1 MLILSL
7 WISGTTRTGK
17 TSLLVAKFCQW
28 VRKHSLEP
36 RPKSPGFNSAGKLTS
51 AVLVFAA
58 NNNNR
63 RQLND
68 RLSLSVEGTYPVI
81 CKTPVGFIADE
92 VMLFFPLL
100 FKKLNLKAQ
109 FPLRLRPETEQE
121 LATRLWRNESDW
133 EILCAVDNE
142 YRLVRQTL
150 DLLQLAGASCI
161 PTEDISYIL
170 QEGLG
175 SEEVDSETSDGA
187 AYPLGNHLWSRMGEL
202 LLIWRKWCLD
212 RGLLSYGLIYDLYW
226 RYLLPNSEYQ
236 HHLIRRYQAVFADD
250 LDDYPAIARDLFELL
265 LDRGVAG
272 VFTYNPD
279 GKIRLGLNADPD
291 YLEGLASRCE
301 IEVLAPTKDNLAVDL
316 AATAIELVTENAYL
330 VNLPAAIQS
339 LQTISRAELLRQTAE
354 IIIAA
359 VQRKEIQPQEIA
371 IIAPGLDEIARYTLM
386 EILSAA
392 GVEIEPLNEQRPLI
406 SSPLVRTLLTLLALV
421 YQDLGRLVDRDA
433 IAEMLTILSQQ
444 PKGGKLVPLIDPVR
458 AGLIADYCYHAN
470 PQQPYLSP
478 VEEFPRWDRLGHE
491 ATAVYQAIIEWI
503 EEIKTKQQAQAFLT
517 KSEAAPSFQGGVSL
531 TPTIILD
538 RAIAK
543 FMGHGTYFSSDCAPR
558 RGIQGA
564 ETSSA
569 RSPSTG
575 KANRL
580 AILRELMETA
590 QHFWEVDRR
599 LRQNEPSFQS
609 QSATVAQFIQLLR
622 RGTISAN
629 PRPLGQFQT
638 KSGAVTL
645 ATIFQYRSLR
655 TTHRWQFWL
664 DAGSPLWQQGG
675 AATLFAAPLFLQK
688 WSGKAWMPEDE
699 YEMDR
704 QRLQR
709 IIRDVLARAE
719 EKIFLCHSDLGVNG
733 TEQMGALLPLV
744 QAALQ
749 YKLKV

>member
-17 TSLLVAKFCQW
+17 TSLLVSQFCDW
-28 VRKHSLEP
+28 VRKQSFEHEQKFSSLT
-36 RPKSPGFNSAGKLTS
+36 SADKLTS

-58 NNNNR
+58 NNSNR

-68 RLSLSVEGTYPVI
+68 RLSLAVEGTYPVI
-81 CKTPVGFIADE
+81 CKTPVGFITDE

-121 LATRLWRNESDW
+121 LATKLWRNESDW
-133 EILCAVDNE
+133 EILCEIENE

-150 DLLQLAGASCI
+150 DLMQLAGASCI

-170 QEGLG
+170 QQGLG
-175 SEEVDSETSDGA
+175 GQDLTSEANDR
-187 AYPLGNHLWSRMGEL
+187 LWLRMGEL
-202 LLIWRKWCLD
+202 LLRWRKWCLE
-212 RGLLSYGLIYDLYW
+212 RGLLSYGLIYELYW
-226 RYLLPNSEYQ
+226 RYLLPDPEYQ
-236 HHLIRRYQAVFADD
+236 HHLTRRYQAIFADN
-250 LDDYPAIARDLFELL
+250 LDDYPAIARDLFELI
-265 LDRGVAG
+265 LDRGVVG

-291 YLEGLASRCE
+291 YLQGLAARCE
-301 IEVLAPTKDNLAVDL
+301 IKNLVIPVNPNLAVDL
-316 AATAIELVTENAYL
+316 AATAVELVTENAYL
-330 VNLPAAIQS
+330 VTLPNSIQS
-339 LQTISRAELLRQTAE
+339 LQTISRAELLRQTAD
-354 IIIAA
+354 IIIKA
-359 VQRKEIQPQEIA
+359 VKQDKIEPGEIA

-392 GVEIEPLNEQRPLI
+392 GVAIEPLNEQRPLI
-406 SSPLVRTLLTLLALV
+406 SSPLVRALLTLLALV
-421 YQDLGRLVDRDA
+421 YSDLGRLVDRDA

-444 PKGGKLVPLIDPVR
+444 PTAGKLIPQIDPVR

-470 PQQPYLSP
+470 PEQPYLSA
-478 VEEFPRWDRLGHE
+478 VEDFPRWDRLGHQ
-491 ATAVYQAIIEWI
+491 ATAAYQTITQWI
-503 EEIKTKQQAQAFLT
+503 AETKAKQQEQAFLT
-517 KSEAAPSFQGGVSL
+517 
-531 TPTIILD
+531 TTIILD

-543 FMGHGTYFSSDCAPR
+543 FMGNGTYFTSD
-558 RGIQGA
+558 
-564 ETSSA
+564 
-569 RSPSTG
+569 
-575 KANRL
+575 RL
-580 AILRELMETA
+580 AVLRELMETA

-599 LRQNEPSFQS
+599 LRQNEPSFQT

-629 PRPLGQFQT
+629 PRPLRQFQT
-638 KSGAVTL
+638 KLGAVTL

-688 WSGKAWMPEDE
+688 WSGKTWLPEDE

-704 QRLQR
+704 QRLQH
-709 IIRDVLARAE
+709 IIKDVFGRAE

-744 QAALQ
+744 QASVQ
-749 YKLKV
+749 YALKV